1 MGIFFGFL
9 MYMYYLCFQK
19 KNKKE
24 KEVIMKK
31 VINIIL
37 LVVLGVSLSG
47 CEWWDGPGFG
57 VDGGST
63 KLDSCPVDTIMTEIA
78 QAGCKG
84 KIVDIISF
92 CKANGEIDANIQT
105 IQISDSVVSI
115 EPMIKNGK
123 YFEMNITI
131 NNSPGTIKYNVS
143 EKEQDSNVSPAE
155 GIRISCNRKAVI
167 SNVGVKEVENNHDTI
182 VNSEFFLWDVFKDNT
197 GTYIVLS
204 ASENTNIQY
213 RAPKGK
219 TPLDSPSVEKIINEE
234 TSEEY
239 SEIFVM
245 GGGMNGVGKTG
256 YVIDNRVYLKNS
268 LGNWNY
274 YCDYYYSDPFGTS
287 NCVTM
292 IVMKVNINEESEELY
307 FSTTNKEN
315 KFYFNQSLNKPA
327 NSRYYI
333 ASWN

>member
-1 MGIFFGFL
+1 
-9 MYMYYLCFQK
+9 MYYLCSQK

-24 KEVIMKK
+24 KEVDMNK

-37 LVVLGVSLSG
+37 LVVFGVSLSG
-47 CEWWDGPGFG
+47 CEWWDEPGFG

-63 KLDSCPVDTIMTEIA
+63 KLDSRPVDFTMTEIA

-84 KIVDIISF
+84 KIVNIISF
-92 CKANGEIDANIQT
+92 CKANGEIDSTSTIQT
-105 IQISDSVVSI
+105 IQIEDSSVTI
-115 EPMIKNGK
+115 EPMEINDD
-123 YFEMNITI
+123 YFEMNIKI
-131 NNSPGTIKYNVS
+131 NNSTDTIKYYVS
-143 EKEQDSNVSPAE
+143 DKKSDSNTSSAK
-155 GIRISCNRKAVI
+155 GIKISCNRKAVI

-197 GTYIVLS
+197 GTYVVLS

-213 RAPKGK
+213 KAPKGK
-219 TPLDSPSVEKIINEE
+219 TPLDSHSVEEIINGEI
-234 TSEEY
+234 SEEY

-292 IVMKVNINEESEELY
+292 IVMKVDINEESEELY
-307 FSTTNKEN
+307 FSTTNKED
-315 KFYFNQSLNKPA
+315 KFYFNQSPNEPA

>member
-1 MGIFFGFL
+1 
-9 MYMYYLCFQK
+9 MYMYYFCSQK

-24 KEVIMKK
+24 KEVNMKK

-47 CEWWDGPGFG
+47 CEWWDEPGFG
-57 VDGGST
+57 LDGESDNPRSVDVT
-63 KLDSCPVDTIMTEIA
+63 MTEIA
-78 QAGCKG
+78 QYGCKG

-92 CKANGEIDANIQT
+92 CKANGEIDDDSIQT
-105 IQISDSVVSI
+105 IQIKDSLVSI
-115 EPMIKNGK
+115 EPMEKEGI
-123 YFEMNITI
+123 YFEMNIKI
-131 NNSPGTIKYNVS
+131 NNSTGKIKYNVS
-143 EKEQDSNVSPAE
+143 NKKSDSNTSSAK
-155 GIRISCNRKAVI
+155 GIKISCNRKAVI

-197 GTYIVLS
+197 GTYVVLS

-213 RAPKGK
+213 KAPKGK
-219 TPLDSPSVEKIINEE
+219 TPLDPHSVEKIINGEI
-234 TSEEY
+234 SEEY

-268 LGNWNY
+268 LGKWNY

-287 NCVTM
+287 KCVTM
-292 IVMKVNINEESEELY
+292 IVMQVYINEDGKENDSY

-315 KFYFNQSLNKPA
+315 KYYFNQTENKDI
-327 NSRYYI
+327 NSRYFV